1 MTIPKT
7 NMNDIAKR
15 INGKHASAAHLS
27 NLPLDLLKQISRD
40 LRICEEAMNKGEE
53 TDSFAAPFALILH
66 LVANSDPK
74 SGMSDETSF
83 DEETTFWWYQK
94 FTFFVESELVGRIE
108 GVQRDKT
115 SDLLSAF
122 SQQH

>member
-27 NLPLDLLKQISRD
+27 NLLLDLLKQISRD
-40 LRICEEAMNKGEE
+40 LRICEDAMNKGEQ

-74 SGMSDETSF
+74 NGMSDETTF
-83 DEETTFWWYQK
+83 DEETAFWWYQK
-94 FTFFVESELVGRIE
+94 FTFFVESELVGCIE